1 MRRVDVLVLGAGIV
15 GVATALHIAARGRGV
30 CLVDRRGAGEETSF
44 GNAGL
49 IERASLFPYLFPR
62 EWRPLALYA
71 INGANEARYRLRD
84 MPYFAPF
91 LWRYWRESAPDRAEA
106 HARAVRP
113 LIEHSLS
120 EHEALMEAAGASHL
134 LRKNGWIKLFRS
146 EKTYAAGRA
155 AASRIIPFGLD
166 VAFYDAAALAQIEPG
181 LSGVLGAVHYR
192 DPASISDPLALTQA
206 YLALLERRGGVF
218 LRGDALSLRAEGAGW
233 TVDTLE
239 GPVCARDVVVCLGP
253 WAGDLM
259 RRFGFSLPMA
269 VKRGYHRHFAPAG
282 VKLVH
287 PVLDA
292 DNGYLLAPM
301 ARGIRLTTGAEFAR
315 RDSPPDYT
323 QVEKGEIFARKLFPL
338 GDRLDATPWMGR
350 RPCLPDMLPAL
361 GPAPGQPGLWAHFAH
376 QHHGL
381 TLAAS
386 GGRLLAEMLVGE
398 TPYADPAPFALERFT

>member
-1 MRRVDVLVLGAGIV
+1 
-15 GVATALHIAARGRGV
+15 
-30 CLVDRRGAGEETSF
+30 
-44 GNAGL
+44 
-49 IERASLFPYLFPR
+49 
-62 EWRPLALYA
+62 
-71 INGANEARYRLRD
+71 
-84 MPYFAPF
+84 
-91 LWRYWRESAPDRAEA
+91 
-106 HARAVRP
+106 
-113 LIEHSLS
+113 
-120 EHEALMEAAGASHL
+120 
-134 LRKNGWIKLFRS
+134 
-146 EKTYAAGRA
+146 
-155 AASRIIPFGLD
+155 
-166 VAFYDAAALAQIEPG
+166 
-181 LSGVLGAVHYR
+181 
-192 DPASISDPLALTQA
+192 
-206 YLALLERRGGVF
+206 
-218 LRGDALSLRAEGAGW
+218 
-233 TVDTLE
+233 
-239 GPVCARDVVVCLGP
+239 
-253 WAGDLM
+253 M

-386 GGRLLAEMLVGE
+386 GGRLLAEILVGE